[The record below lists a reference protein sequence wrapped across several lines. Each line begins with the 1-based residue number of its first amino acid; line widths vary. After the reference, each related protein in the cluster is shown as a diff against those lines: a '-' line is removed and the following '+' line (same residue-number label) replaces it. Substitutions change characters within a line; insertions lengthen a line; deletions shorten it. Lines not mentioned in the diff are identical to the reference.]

1 MSEVNEKDLE
11 LQEKSLQDLFSD
23 SQESLEEAQAR
34 KAKEEVSFVKAKYFV
49 MDSLGSYN
57 IRILPLPPKS
67 DRRGYEY
74 PVRQMLLKI
83 NNPDQE
89 AKKKQMYIKVCKAT
103 DAGYSVDLI
112 DTYKKLAL
120 DAVKDDEDLVKK
132 IKGGTFGGGLAY
144 GYNHAMY
151 VINLDKEADGMMI
164 WEASN
169 GQFKDLEDQKESVW
183 KKMITKSKNAKFP
196 CPISSWNKGFPIEIT
211 KKKENNK
218 TEYKFIVDVV
228 SDSYELSEK
237 QLKDLM
243 SAPTLP
249 EIIYR
254 YTKYHMDATI
264 EFLKQ
269 YDETSDLNIMEH
281 EDMLNAIEILKG
293 ELPADDTSSFSF
305 KSGDDDKSDEANDED
320 ITFDKLAAIYDDLQD
335 KKLGDKTEEG
345 QNLRSLISEYIK
357 SKNLSIAVKRG
368 KSNSDLLD
376 EIEAELDTLG
386 GEPTSKKATTTS
398 VKNKKEVEETP
409 SSGVS
414 DDAPEEKKEE
424 TEETTA
430 DPAPTE
436 DVAPRRRRR

>member
-1 MSEVNEKDLE
+1 
-11 LQEKSLQDLFSD
+11 
-23 SQESLEEAQAR
+23 
-34 KAKEEVSFVKAKYFV
+34 
-49 MDSLGSYN
+49 
-57 IRILPLPPKS
+57 
-67 DRRGYEY
+67 
-74 PVRQMLLKI
+74 
-83 NNPDQE
+83 
-89 AKKKQMYIKVCKAT
+89 
-103 DAGYSVDLI
+103 
-112 DTYKKLAL
+112 
-120 DAVKDDEDLVKK
+120 
-132 IKGGTFGGGLAY
+132 
-144 GYNHAMY
+144 
-151 VINLDKEADGMMI
+151 
-164 WEASN
+164 
-169 GQFKDLEDQKESVW
+169 
-183 KKMITKSKNAKFP
+183 
-196 CPISSWNKGFPIEIT
+196 
-211 KKKENNK
+211 
-218 TEYKFIVDVV
+218 
-228 SDSYELSEK
+228 
-237 QLKDLM
+237 
-243 SAPTLP
+243 
-249 EIIYR
+249 
-254 YTKYHMDATI
+254 MDATI

-357 SKNLSIAVKRG
+357 SKNLSVAVKRG